1 MLLKRAYEGWIAY
14 EYYPSMA
21 AGVIFVILFG
31 FVTLLHT
38 FHLFRTRTWFFI
50 PLVIGGYFELIGY
63 IGRCLSASQ
72 SPHWTLG
79 PYIMQSTL
87 LLVAPALFAASIY
100 MELGRIILL
109 VKGEKF
115 AIIRVTW
122 MTKIFVAGDVLSFLM
137 QASGAGILV
146 TSNQSTGENV
156 IVGGLFVQI
165 IFFGFFVIS
174 AFVFQRRIAA
184 HSTPESVAEYIPWKK
199 HMGALYASSILILVR
214 SVFRVAEYLQGW
226 DGSLLQSE
234 VFIYVL
240 DGLLMWFVMT
250 IFLVI
255 HPSEIN
261 CLLGRG
267 KLMTAKGGL
276 QVCEAALP
284 V

>member
-1 MLLKRAYEGWIAY
+1 
-14 EYYPSMA
+14 
-21 AGVIFVILFG
+21 
-31 FVTLLHT
+31 
-38 FHLFRTRTWFFI
+38 
-50 PLVIGGYFELIGY
+50 
-63 IGRCLSASQ
+63 
-72 SPHWTLG
+72 
-79 PYIMQSTL
+79 MQSTL

-146 TSNQSTGENV
+146 TDNQSTGENV

-174 AFVFQRRIAA
+174 AFVFQRRITA
-184 HSTPESVAEYIPWKK
+184 HATPESVAEYIPWKK

-240 DGLLMWFVMT
+240 DGLLMWFVMAT
-250 IFLVI
+250 FLVV

-267 KLMTAKGGL
+267 KMMSAKGGL
-276 QVCEAALP
+276 QVCEAAPP